1 MGFYGNLYTN
11 LTTFFHNIWFRGT
24 AKTDESF
31 LNDADILTNSITAQP
46 AVAFDG
52 VNINSGNRWIQF
64 KSETDDVQNGAG
76 GVNSAGITIYHA
88 PPVGVDPEDVT
99 NKTVAITRLALDA
112 KEAEEDKFANIGT
125 SHANNVDTGGYLTTQ
140 TANYDKAGHLMS
152 LEEKIFKFPDVK
164 TVRETA
170 NKARDDLNTL
180 TLDFNTTKGIVE
192 SHTNILNQ
200 INGENGLIPQLRED
214 VDDIEEKA
222 DNALNTANGLSSQIT
237 TATQTA
243 NEAKTQAETA
253 ASNASTAKST
263 VEGAVP
269 RIGALEDVDTAH
281 RGYFQAIKEAL
292 TIIAENAELESN
304 VVNNLNA
311 KIALILKDN

>member
-46 AVAFDG
+46 VVAFDG

-64 KSETDDVQNGAG
+64 KSEADDVQNGVG

-88 PPVGVDPEDVT
+88 PPVGVDPKDVA
-99 NKTVAITRLALDA
+99 NKTVTITRLALDA
-112 KEAEEDKFANIGT
+112 EEAEEDKFANIGT
-125 SHANNVDTGGYLTTQ
+125 SHANNLDAGGYLTTQ

-170 NKARDDLNTL
+170 DTAKNNLDTL
-180 TLDFNTTKGIVE
+180 TLNFNTTKAIVD
-192 SHTNILNQ
+192 SHANILTQ
-200 INGENGLIPQLRED
+200 INGENGLIPQLTEK
-214 VDDIEEKA
+214 VDDIEDKA
-222 DNALNTANGLSSQIT
+222 DNALNTANGLSSQIQ
-237 TATQTA
+237 TATSTA
-243 NEAKTQAETA
+243 NQAKSQAETA
-253 ASNASTAKST
+253 AANASTAKLT

-281 RGYFQAIKEAL
+281 RGYFLAIKEAL
-292 TIIAENAELESN
+292 
-304 VVNNLNA
+304 
-311 KIALILKDN
+311 ALIAQNVDVDGLEEKIELILGENQNQN